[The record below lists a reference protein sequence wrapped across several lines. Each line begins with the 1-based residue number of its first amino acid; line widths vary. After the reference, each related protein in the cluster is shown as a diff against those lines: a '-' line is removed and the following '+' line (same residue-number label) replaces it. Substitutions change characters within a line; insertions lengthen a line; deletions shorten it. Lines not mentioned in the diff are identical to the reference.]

1 MSPADG
7 GRRGNGNGGQSN
19 RGQGGGDQGRGGQGR
34 DGQDRGGHRGGG
46 RGDSARGTGRP
57 QRGGQRTGGSGAGG
71 RGAPRGSGSARPRI
85 SAARLVAYD
94 VLRDVDERDAY
105 ANLALPGRIREAEL
119 DGRDAGLAT
128 ELVSGALRWRGRYDR
143 IIELA
148 AGRKID
154 DIDPRTRNVLR
165 LGVHQ
170 LLGMRTAAHAAVNES
185 VELQRRVANQ
195 NAAGFVNGV
204 LRTVGRSTPEEWDA
218 TITAEAGSPDE
229 ALALRTSHP
238 AWVVRALRDA
248 LRSEGRESELDALLA
263 ADNEAPRVSLVV
275 LPGSELAPEEAA
287 AALAPTD
294 RVGVENEYSD
304 RPDETPDGQLP
315 QTALRA
321 AGPSPLGLE
330 LSGGD
335 PARAIAAIRE
345 PDGVVRVQDQGSQLA
360 ALALT
365 RVRPVREG
373 ERWLDLCAGPGGK
386 TAVLGAEALLGGATV
401 RANEVS
407 EHRAEL
413 VRRSVVAV
421 SDVVDVVS
429 HDGRDAA
436 AYGEG
441 TFDRILVDAPCTG
454 LGALRRR
461 PEARWRK
468 QPSDLP
474 ELTGLQSELLDAAA
488 ARLAPGGIL
497 AYVTCSPHLAETRI
511 AVERMLKR
519 SPGLTELDA
528 RAALRHVARGELDI
542 AGEALS
548 AQLWP
553 HRHGTDAMFVALFQ
567 RD

>member
-1 MSPADG
+1 MSPADS
-7 GRRGNGNGGQSN
+7 GRRGGGNGGQSN
-19 RGQGGGDQGRGGQGR
+19 RGQGGGDQGRGSQGR
-34 DGQDRGGHRGGG
+34 DGQNRGGQRGGG
-46 RGDSARGTGRP
+46 RGDSARGAGGP

-85 SAARLVAYD
+85 SAPRLVAYD

-148 AGRKID
+148 AGRNID

-263 ADNEAPRVSLVV
+263 ADNEAPSVSLVV

-294 RVGVENEYSD
+294 GAAADEDSSE
-304 RPDETPDGQLP
+304 RPDEASDRQAPR
-315 QTALRA
+315 AVLRA

-345 PDGVVRVQDQGSQLA
+345 PEGVVRVQDQGSQLA

-365 RVRPVREG
+365 RVRPVRAG

-407 EHRAEL
+407 AHRAEL

-421 SDVVDVVS
+421 SEAVDVVS

-441 TFDRILVDAPCTG
+441 EFDRILVDAPCTG

-519 SPGLTELDA
+519 TPGLTELDA

-553 HRHGTDAMFVALFQ
+553 HRHGTDAMFVALLQ